1 MDRKHIGQS
10 NINESF
16 VILDPSPPYRMS
28 SPQRESTPLRKSPL
42 RDNDDLYN
50 VLKSEGLGHL
60 VDIFMKEKIDLNIL
74 MEMEKSEF
82 IEIGVDTFG
91 DRHTLYKLLKKLKK
105 V

>member
-16 VILDPSPPYRMS
+16 VILDPSPPYRTS
-28 SPQRESTPLRKSPL
+28 SPLRESTPFRKSPL
-42 RDNDDLYN
+42 RDNDDLST

-74 MEMEKSEF
+74 MEMEKSE
-82 IEIGVDTFG
+82 ILEIGVDAFG
-91 DRHTLYKLLKKLKK
+91 DRHALYKLL
-105 V
+105 